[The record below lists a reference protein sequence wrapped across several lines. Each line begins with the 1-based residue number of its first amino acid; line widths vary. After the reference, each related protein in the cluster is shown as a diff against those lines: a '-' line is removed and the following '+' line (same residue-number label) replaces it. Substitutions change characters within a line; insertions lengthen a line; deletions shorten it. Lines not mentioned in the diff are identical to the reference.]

1 MAKKNH
7 RSFVLAPG
15 KHPWR
20 ICPIGYH
27 WVNKHPRKED
37 KDTIVLVKGHCRK
50 NPSNN
55 DVLEIDEIQEIS
67 SVFISMLKKEDLP
80 SSQNLGFGG
89 DGRKYDELIGLWTKY
104 WNDIFEPEEKLSPNI
119 VKALMATESGF
130 QAIPKNAPKGHK
142 AIGIMQLMPETV
154 KYLSSA
160 KELKNFHIDLT
171 QKEAW
176 DPSVNIASAVRWL
189 FRKREIGEYRL
200 KKKLTWMEVL
210 EEYKGITGDT
220 SPAAVK
226 IRNSI
231 KTYYTK
237 LLGDK

>member
-1 MAKKNH
+1 MAKKSSRTYVL
-7 RSFVLAPG
+7 RSG

-37 KDTIVLVKGHCRK
+37 KDSIVLVKGHCRR
-50 NPSNN
+50 NPSNK

-80 SSQNLGFGG
+80 AKHDLGFGKNG
-89 DGRKYDELIGLWTKY
+89 NKYDELIGLWTKY
-104 WNDIFEPEEKLSPNI
+104 WNDIFVLKNKLDPNI

-130 QAIPKNAPKGHK
+130 REIPTRASRGHK

-160 KELKNFHIDLT
+160 KELRDFQIDLS
-171 QKEAW
+171 QRDAM
-176 DPSVNIASAVRWL
+176 DPAVNIASAVRWL
-189 FRKREIGEYRL
+189 FRKREVGESRL
-200 KKKLTWMEVL
+200 KKKLTWIEVV
-210 EEYKGITGDT
+210 EEYKGISGDE
-220 SPAAVK
+220 SLKAK
-226 IRNSI
+226 EIRKSFMG
-231 KTYYTK
+231 Y
-237 LLGDK
+237 LLLLQGKK

>member
-1 MAKKNH
+1 MAKKSSRNY
-7 RSFVLAPG
+7 VLAPG

-37 KDTIVLVKGHCRK
+37 KDTIVLVKGHCRR
-50 NPSNN
+50 NPSNK

-67 SVFISMLKKEDLP
+67 SIFTTMLKKEDLP
-80 SSQNLGFGG
+80 GSHNLGFGE

-104 WNDIFEPEEKLSPNI
+104 WNDVLNPLEKLPPNI

-130 QAIPKNAPKGHK
+130 QIRPKAPKGHK

-154 KYLSSA
+154 GNLSNA
-160 KELKNFHIDLT
+160 KETRNFQIRFT

-176 DPSVNIASAVRWL
+176 DVPVNIAAAVRWL
-189 FRKREIGEYRL
+189 FRKKEVGESRL
-200 KKKLTWMEVL
+200 KRKLTWMEVL
-210 EEYKGITGDT
+210 EEYKGITGDK
-220 SPAAVK
+220 SPEAVE
-226 IRNSI
+226 IRNALNL
-231 KTYYTK
+231 YFTK
-237 LLGDK
+237 LQGAK